1 MLDPIASLFFTSISS
16 SFYLLLYSS
25 SFHTFFSNIT
35 VPLSSPPVS
44 ISSSLCIFS
53 LSSWLLLSN
62 DLFFAL
68 LQVLLPPFYLNC
80 WTWLWFKIIR
90 NNRSCLFRSPNF
102 SLFRIWKIV
111 LIFGSRWSVV
121 TQWLAKLEKLQY
133 LLFVWTLW
141 KNILTEDE
149 ETFNSIFLGL
159 LTEAALAV
167 AWRTEN
173 LIEINLLFILISK
186 AAGRHTFLS
195 YPLLELFCPSVAT
208 ALSVVSFQV
217 AWGTR
222 NSELAHRRGAC
233 LIYNFVWAV
242 WSSHKCSI

>member
-1 MLDPIASLFFTSISS
+1 MCWTP
-16 SFYLLLYSS
+16 LLP
-25 SFHTFFSNIT
+25 FFSPLFPHLSICSYT
-35 VPLSSPPVS
+35 VPHSIHFFLTSQPLSSPPVS
-44 ISSSLCIFS
+44 ISSSLCIVS

-195 YPLLELFCPSVAT
+195 YPLLELFCPSVAM

-222 NSELAHRRGAC
+222 NSELAHKRGAC